1 MKVSITS
8 PSIYNTT
15 FFFFFPHL
23 VSFPHLLGFLW
34 ASIIRNIIKF
44 GDKGFRISHCE
55 FMWKEFLAR
64 NALFGQLD
72 LSASTHFVAIS

>member
-15 FFFFFPHL
+15 FFFFSHL
-23 VSFPHLLGFLW
+23 VSFPHLSGFLW

-44 GDKGFRISHCE
+44 GDKGLRISHCE